1 MTLAGSSI
9 ALQISINWRRSNH
22 RFTKPRQVS
31 QNSCKAI
38 LLAQSQLKD
47 APKLPTVTREESA
60 GSGTTQ
66 SGHVAGPPELQR
78 RPSLC
83 PLVFLGGSS
92 LLKMGCTYPCDES
105 MVQSLRTQTITTV
118 DRRQVLD
125 NQGPIWADDELRW
138 HIYDLVTCAGQ
149 RAPPEAKGGPI
160 VAIDPL
166 MFDGWIF
173 AGTDSCEGWFQQ
185 HCPSPA
191 TLVTV
196 ACIQAHWIPVVM
208 VPHQQGLLVHTWD
221 DRNSDHSL
229 LEPVLAKIAECMG
242 LGAHRTARLVRM
254 FDMAGAYIA
263 HMLLDSM
270 LPVNPSEVVQL
281 HQVLR
286 QRFVDQSLQM
296 LTCPK
301 PWKWG
306 NGLQQQAEHELAPLL
321 VQHGIPA
328 DQAPNRAKAAIR
340 AIGA

>member
-1 MTLAGSSI
+1 MALAGSSI

-22 RFTKPRQVS
+22 RVTKPRQVS

-138 HIYDLVTCAGQ
+138 HIHDLVTCAGQ

-173 AGTDSCEGWFQQ
+173 AGVSACAGWFQQ

-208 VPHQQGLLVHTWD
+208 VPHQQGCLCTLGMIATVTTACLSRSWPKSQSVWGLAPIALLVLSECLTWQVHT
-221 DRNSDHSL
+221 L
-229 LEPVLAKIAECMG
+229 ITCCLIACC
-242 LGAHRTARLVRM
+242 
-254 FDMAGAYIA
+254 
-263 HMLLDSM
+263 
-270 LPVNPSEVVQL
+270 Q
-281 HQVLR
+281 
-286 QRFVDQSLQM
+286 
-296 LTCPK
+296 
-301 PWKWG
+301 
-306 NGLQQQAEHELAPLL
+306 
-321 VQHGIPA
+321 
-328 DQAPNRAKAAIR
+328 
-340 AIGA
+340 